1 MTGGAVGLG
10 SPSCP
15 VDNLPNSSIEGAGS
29 ANRVVCQKSRVPKD
43 QRVGAVP
50 NPKVKLHAPTFRHR
64 E

>member
-29 ANRVVCQKSRVPKD
+29 AHRVVCQKSRVPK
-43 QRVGAVP
+43 VNASG
-50 NPKVKLHAPTFRHR
+50 LFRIR
-64 E
+64 R